1 MTQKVERTVL
11 LDRPPSEVWKYLTE
25 PSLMRNWMGEPE
37 MNIEVITDWIVGNPI
52 LVKGFHHINF
62 VNKGT
67 TLQFDPERIIQY
79 SYLSSMS
86 RLSDRTENYSII
98 TFIMSPSVKGTLLEI
113 QVENFPTNSIYRHL
127 DFYWQGTATLLKN
140 LIGQ

>member
-1 MTQKVERTVL
+1 
-11 LDRPPSEVWKYLTE
+11 
-25 PSLMRNWMGEPE
+25 MGEPE

-67 TLQFDPERIIQY
+67 ILQFDPERIIQY
-79 SYLSSMS
+79 SHLSSMS
-86 RLSDRTENYSII
+86 RLPDRTENYSII

>member
-62 VNKGT
+62 VNKGAI
-67 TLQFDPERIIQY
+67 LQFDPERIIQY

-113 QVENFPTNSIYRHL
+113 QVENFPTNLIYRHL